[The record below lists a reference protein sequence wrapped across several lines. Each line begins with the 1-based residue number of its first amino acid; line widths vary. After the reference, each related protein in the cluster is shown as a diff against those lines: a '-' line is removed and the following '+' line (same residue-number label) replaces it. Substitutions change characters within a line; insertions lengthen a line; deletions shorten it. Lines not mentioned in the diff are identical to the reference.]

1 MKNFVYT
8 TLIVA
13 YQLSLY
19 IRRSHGRLN
28 GPSAG
33 MGPGP
38 ECMGVKDEER
48 YCYNGNKVYKA
59 DWIANKLKESGQM
72 GHTLPVAWGDH
83 EWCQEL
89 VARLPQA
96 QNELKFRT
104 SCVAIFGNECCTECR
119 TIGRLF
125 DRMDYTVYPPS
136 NNNGGLGY
144 KLMMDDCLACI
155 ERDECENPVRMSW
168 KEPRDIWR
176 KDYDIL
182 DNAINNG
189 ATLRLNKP
197 ADNRWRR

>member
-1 MKNFVYT
+1 MQIFVYT
-8 TLIVA
+8 VLIAA
-13 YQLSLY
+13 YHVSLC
-19 IRRSHGRLN
+19 IRGSHGRLN
-28 GPSAG
+28 SPNAG

-38 ECMGVKDEER
+38 ECMGIKNER
-48 YCYNGNKVYKA
+48 QCYNSNKVYKA
-59 DWIANKLKESGQM
+59 DNLANSLKESGRM
-72 GHTLPVAWGDH
+72 GKTLPVAWGDH

-89 VARLPQA
+89 VARLPSA
-96 QNELKFRT
+96 KNELKFRT

-144 KLMMDDCLACI
+144 NLMMDDCLACI
-155 ERDECENPVRMSW
+155 EREECENPVRMSW
-168 KEPRDIWR
+168 KEPKDIWK
-176 KDYDIL
+176 KDYSIL
-182 DNAINNG
+182 ENALYGKG